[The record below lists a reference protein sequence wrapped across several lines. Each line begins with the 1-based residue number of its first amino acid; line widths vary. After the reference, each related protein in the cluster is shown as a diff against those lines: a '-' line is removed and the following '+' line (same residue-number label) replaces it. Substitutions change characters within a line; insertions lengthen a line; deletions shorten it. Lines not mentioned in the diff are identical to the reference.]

1 MTEVV
6 RYEIVEDWIA
16 VVTIDRPD
24 KRNAVNA
31 DVAQGLAAAVTRS
44 EADDKVR
51 VVILRSSG
59 DQVFSAGADLKAVSE
74 GRGKELYVDGFGF
87 GGFVEAP
94 RRKPWIAAVAGQAL
108 AGGMELTLACDM
120 IVASEEAMFG
130 LPEPKRGLLA
140 GAGGVTR
147 LSKIVPRNVA
157 TEIIIT
163 GDPITAARAY
173 ELGLVNRVVPTGGH
187 IEAAL
192 GLARQIAV
200 NAPLAVQGGL
210 ALARQAV
217 DLSDADGMRAGDAAI
232 AVLRNSEDWNEGPR
246 AFVEKRAPV
255 WTGR

>member
-44 EADDKVR
+44 EADDKGR